1 MCGICGFWT
10 HRSEVLSKGREVLR
24 DMDDAIAHRGPDASG
39 TWLDEERGIGLG
51 HRRLSILDVSVRGRQ
66 PMESADRRWVVSFN
80 GEVYNFG
87 ELRRELEGKVEFRG
101 DSDTEVALEAFAT
114 WGVDEAVQRFVGM
127 FAFAVWDRQRGELHL
142 IRDRLGIKPMY
153 WGRNAGALLFASEL
167 TPFKRFPGFSA
178 DVDREA
184 LSAYLRY
191 NCVPGAMCI
200 LEGFHKLE
208 PGTIAT
214 FRTLED
220 EPRVRAYWDPA
231 VVLAEKAAR
240 PIDAGVEET
249 TQMLHE
255 ALRRAVRD
263 RLVADVPLGAFLSGG
278 VDSSTV
284 VALMQ
289 AESDRP
295 VKTFSIGFDEELYD
309 EARYARDVAAALG
322 TDHTELYVSPD
333 DALEVIPKLGRMY
346 DEPFADSSQ
355 IPTFL
360 VSELARQHVTVAL
373 SGDGGDELFCGYN
386 RHLWA
391 PRVLGAME
399 HTSSGLR
406 RALSRGMLS
415 VSSDRW
421 EQVFDKLGHLLPEP
435 VQVRLPAEKLQK
447 LADVLPAETAT
458 ELYRTLRSHF
468 KAPAEVVI
476 GGSGGE
482 LPFEDFA
489 GSYAEQMMY
498 WDLATYLPDDILT
511 KVDRASMAVA
521 LEARVPL
528 LDHRVVEL
536 AWSLPLDHKIRDG
549 QTKWILRQVLYQYVA
564 PELIER
570 PKMGFGI
577 PIDRWIRGPLK
588 EWAAELLAPSRL
600 RREGFLRPEPI
611 QKLWDEHQ
619 SARRNWQ
626 HHLWDVVMF
635 QAWWESWSAPG

>member
-10 HRSEVLSKGREVLR
+10 HRPEVLENGREVLR
-24 DMDDAIAHRGPDASG
+24 DMDSAIAHRGPDASG
-39 TWLDEERGIGLG
+39 TWLDEQTGIGLG
-51 HRRLSILDVSVRGRQ
+51 HRRLSILDLSVRGRQ

-87 ELRRELEGKVEFRG
+87 ELRKELEKTVTFRG
-101 DSDTEVALEAFAT
+101 DSDTEVALEAFAA
-114 WGVDEAVQRFVGM
+114 WGIETAVKRFVGM
-127 FAFAVWDRQRGELHL
+127 FAFAVWDRERRELHL

-153 WGRNAGALLFASEL
+153 WGHNAGALLFASEL

-178 DVDREA
+178 DVDRDA

-200 LEGFHKLE
+200 LEGFQKLE
-208 PGTIAT
+208 PGHIAT
-214 FRTLED
+214 FRSSD
-220 EPRVRAYWDPA
+220 GDPDIRAYWDPA
-231 VVLAEKAAR
+231 TILQEKAAN
-240 PIDAGVEET
+240 PIDAPVEET

-255 ALRRAVRD
+255 AIRRAVRD

-289 AESDRP
+289 AESRGP
-295 VKTFSIGFDEELYD
+295 VKTFSIGFDVESYD
-309 EARYARDVAAALG
+309 EAKFARDVADALG

-333 DALEVIPKLGRMY
+333 DAMDVIPRLGRMY

-360 VSELARQHVTVAL
+360 VSELARREVTVAL

-386 RHLWA
+386 RHIWA
-391 PRVLGAME
+391 PRVMGAMD
-399 HTSSGLR
+399 HLAPSLR
-406 RALSRGMLS
+406 RTLARTMMS

-421 EQVFDKLGHLLPEP
+421 EQIFDKVGHLLPDP
-435 VQVRLPAEKLQK
+435 VQVRLPADKLQK
-447 LADVLPAETAT
+447 LADVLPAENAL
-458 ELYRTLRSHF
+458 ELYQTLRSHW
-468 KAPAEVVI
+468 KSPEEVVS
-476 GGSGGE
+476 GGSRGE
-482 LPFEDFA
+482 LPFNDFP
-489 GSYAEQMMY
+489 GSYAEKMMF

-536 AWSLPLDHKIRDG
+536 AWSLPMDHKVRDG
-549 QTKWILRQVLYQYVA
+549 KTKWILRQVLYRYV
-564 PELIER
+564 PSELIER

-588 EWAAELLAPSRL
+588 DWAANLLEPHRL
-600 RREGFLRPEPI
+600 RQEGFFRPEPI
-611 QKLWDEHQ
+611 QKLWNEHQ
-619 SARRNWQ
+619 ESRRNWQ
-626 HHLWDVVMF
+626 HHLWDVLMF
-635 QAWWESWSAPG
+635 QAWWENWSDTA